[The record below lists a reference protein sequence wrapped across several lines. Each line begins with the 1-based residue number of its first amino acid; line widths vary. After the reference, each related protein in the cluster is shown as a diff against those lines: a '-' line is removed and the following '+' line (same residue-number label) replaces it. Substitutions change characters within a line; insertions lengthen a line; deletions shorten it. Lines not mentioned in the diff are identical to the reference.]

1 MSTNAAASPTT
12 ATNEMLELKSR
23 LKSTW
28 MAGNYDVFSR
38 YMEPDAQLFYRR
50 IGAQPGQQFL
60 DVGCGA
66 GQLALVAARA
76 GATVTGCDIST
87 NWLERARERAELER
101 LIVRF
106 DEGDAEALPYADGQF
121 DVVASLL
128 GAMFAPQPDLVAS
141 ELVRVCRPGGTIAMA
156 NWTAKG
162 FVGQMFKL
170 ISKYI
175 APNGMPSPLL
185 WGDEGVVRERFSKGI
200 LNVRC
205 TPRFYQFEY
214 PFPPETVVEFFRE
227 NYGPMNR
234 AFACLDQEQQAHL
247 KAELVAL
254 WSSNNRAEGNGT
266 LVDAEYLEVIA
277 HRGGVTSE
285 ISTGRYGKPKHSSR
299 RAELLADRIE
309 EGAARLEEFAQRLTD
324 AEWNT
329 PVIEGGKPGR
339 TVGVI
344 THHVATVYPV
354 EIELAQAIAGG
365 IAVAHVTWD
374 VVNHMNGKHAI
385 EKVNPSKTET
395 LDLLCKNSA
404 AAAAAVRNLTD
415 ADLDRA
421 APFSLSYGAPVTAQ
435 FVIEDHALRHS
446 WHHLARMRKVVGKA
460 GINPTSPLLQ

>member
-1 MSTNAAASPTT
+1 MSTNAAASPTS
-12 ATNEMLELKSR
+12 ATNEMLQLKTR
-23 LKSTW
+23 LRATW

-50 IGAQPGQQFL
+50 IGTQPGQQFL

-87 NWLERARERAELER
+87 NWLERARERAALER
-101 LIVRF
+101 LNVHF
-106 DEGDAEALPYADGQF
+106 EEGDAEALPYADGQF
-121 DVVASLL
+121 EVVASLI

-141 ELVRVCRPGGTIAMA
+141 ELMRVCRPGGTIAMA
-156 NWTAKG
+156 NWTAQG

-175 APNGMPSPLL
+175 APSGMPSPLL
-185 WGDEGVVRERFSKGI
+185 WGDEAVVRERFSKGM
-200 LNVRC
+200 LGVRC
-205 TPRFYQFEY
+205 TPRFYQLEY

-227 NYGPMNR
+227 NYGPMTR
-234 AFACLDQEQQAHL
+234 AFACLDSEQQAQL

-254 WSSNNRAEGNGT
+254 WTSNNRSEGNNT

-277 HRGGVTSE
+277 HRGGVTAE
-285 ISTGRYGKPKHSSR
+285 ISTGRYGKPRHSSR

-309 EGAARLEEFAQRLTD
+309 EGAARLEDFAQRLTN
-324 AEWNT
+324 AEWNMQAT
-329 PVIEGGKPGR
+329 EGGKAGR

-344 THHVATVYPV
+344 IHHVATVYPI
-354 EIELAQAIAGG
+354 EIELAQAIASGR
-365 IAVAHVTWD
+365 AVTQVTWD
-374 VVNHMNGKHAI
+374 VVGQLNGQHAV
-385 EKVNPSKTET
+385 EKADPSKTET
-395 LDLLCKNSA
+395 LDLLRKNSA
-404 AAAAAVRNLTD
+404 AAAEVVRTFTD

-446 WHHLARMRKVVGKA
+446 WHHLAKIRKVVGQA
-460 GINPTSPLLQ
+460 GLNPFSTLNQ